1 MKQQIQ
7 QLLRKTLLILIYYL
21 FQKFFGTIQ
30 RVNVLTLEE
39 IDGIACTDIES
50 MDELGIDRKV
60 LAENGVK
67 IFLDQVF
74 RDNFFHADMHPGN
87 IFVSK
92 GKYRPA

>member
-1 MKQQIQ
+1 MRILD
-7 QLLRKTLLILIYYL
+7 LLFIPKVFWDQT
-21 FQKFFGTIQ
+21 T
-30 RVNVLTLEE
+30 VNVLTLEE
-39 IDGIACTDIES
+39 IDGIACTDVLA
-50 MDELGIDRKV
+50 MDELGIDRKM

-92 GKYRPA
+92 VNVTSLAI